1 MERTINILEACNSAF
16 AREVKVLETVK
27 ATIVAQGSE
36 IKNLKSEMKAKE
48 ELLEN
53 LGNSAGKLYAE
64 KDFADV
70 KIVCNQKTFAF
81 HKAVLSCQSKVF
93 KTIIGNKSLTE
104 KQAEVMEIN
113 ENDFNSDTMEQVF
126 FYFYHGSV
134 QDIEMINT
142 DLLRAADKYEAIGLM
157 DMCAKYLESN
167 ISLDNALDILVSA
180 ELTNKNALF
189 DTAAKFVRKNQ
200 GKMKQT
206 GAYNE
211 MLEKDPKFIAIVMS
225 KMFNIE

>member
-1 MERTINILEACNSAF
+1 MERTINILEI
-16 AREVKVLETVK
+16 VKVLETVK

-70 KIVCNQKTFAF
+70 KIVCNEKTFAF

-180 ELTNKNALF
+180 ELTNQNALF

>member
-1 MERTINILEACNSAF
+1 MDLTTKEL
-16 AREVKVLETVK
+16 ARQVEDLLKKRKQDLR
-27 ATIVAQGSE
+27 
-36 IKNLKSEMKAKE
+36 NLKSEMKVKE
-48 ELLEN
+48 ELMEKFEN
-53 LGNSAGKLYAE
+53 FAGKLYAE

-70 KIVCNQKTFAF
+70 KIVCNEKTFVF

-93 KTIIGNKSLTE
+93 NTMIRNKSLTE

-113 ENDFNSDTMEQVF
+113 ENDFNSDTMEQVL

-167 ISLDNALDILVSA
+167 LSLDNALDILVSA
-180 ELTNKNALF
+180 ELTNQKALF
-189 DTAAKFVRKNQ
+189 DSAAKFVRKNQ

-225 KMFNIE
+225 KMFDTE

>member
-1 MERTINILEACNSAF
+1 MDPSPREALEILVSNLIMT
-16 AREVKVLETVK
+16 KN
-27 ATIVAQGSE
+27 SE
-36 IKNLKSEMKAKE
+36 IAAKDSEIQNLKSEMKAKE

-53 LGNSAGKLYAE
+53 LGNSARKLYAE

-70 KIVCNQKTFAF
+70 KIVCNEKTFAF

-93 KTIIGNKSLTE
+93 KTIIGNKAE

-113 ENDFNSDTMEQVF
+113 ETYFNSDTIEQVF

-180 ELTNKNALF
+180 ELTNQNDLF

-206 GAYNE
+206 GAYNQ

-225 KMFNIE
+225 KIFNIE

>member
-1 MERTINILEACNSAF
+1 MDLTAEELARLENLLKNIEQDLRNF
-16 AREVKVLETVK
+16 
-27 ATIVAQGSE
+27 
-36 IKNLKSEMKAKE
+36 KSEMKAKE

-53 LGNSAGKLYAE
+53 LENSAGKLYAE

-70 KIVCNQKTFAF
+70 KIVCDKKTFAF

-93 KTIIGNKSLTE
+93 KTMIGNKSLTE

-113 ENDFNSDTMEQVF
+113 ENDFNSDTMEQVL

-142 DLLRAADKYEAIGLM
+142 ALLRAADKYEAIGLM
-157 DMCAKYLESN
+157 DMCAKYLES
-167 ISLDNALDILVSA
+167 ILSLENALDILVSA
-180 ELTNKNALF
+180 ELTNQKALF
-189 DTAAKFVRKNQ
+189 DSAAKFVRKNQ

-211 MLEKDPKFIAIVMS
+211 MLEKDPKFITIVMS
-225 KMFNIE
+225 KMFDIE